1 MTPHTRRSS
10 WQSSE
15 RTTAGTDSVLH
26 RPCRVFV
33 SYARADEVHRSRLDV
48 HLAPLVREGLID
60 LWCDRAIAPGSDWE
74 RDIGHELAVADVVVL
89 LVTPDFVA
97 SAYCFEKELTEALR
111 RHEEEGVYILPVHV
125 KSVDLLHLSFGRF
138 QGLPE
143 SLRPITAWQDADDA
157 WLQVA
162 QGVRRTAEEIR
173 VARSAG
179 MPRPRAAPPEG
190 KSQLGQ
196 QLQDYYGADRCVVDG
211 PVVDGNVEWIP
222 LRGDSADMRF
232 DNMVPISRRYRTRS
246 LGYTSG
252 NPPRATFR
260 FGIDLRADNLFHSA
274 RRHFHA
280 GAPELAYGCA
290 RLGDVLAVNYPYEF
304 EMYEGDDWAFLAQS
318 LFYLPYRMQGALLTD
333 TLLRV
338 RHRLDRNGN
347 CPSAGRAALLMAVA
361 NLYQDLGR
369 WPVAEELY
377 DQVLATRPAPFM
389 QIAAVRRRAVG
400 RIFRGTGY
408 LEMERDFHRV
418 GDYAT
423 NADLAVSLALSQGWW
438 HLAHARPEEC
448 LRLLTP
454 FDFDEEADTAAYSP
468 HNAVEFKLTMASAL
482 IALGLPHG
490 AQVQFVEERARGNAH
505 LRPVFTEY
513 VAPLLLARELRKTVE
528 SFAVPMAAPRGLDA
542 TADALVAARGTTVAG
557 RPIWVD

>member
-1 MTPHTRRSS
+1 MNAIGGSGHGQEPAISIAAAAPF
-10 WQSSE
+10 
-15 RTTAGTDSVLH
+15 AG

-33 SYARADEVHRSRLDV
+33 SYAQTDEAFRTRLDV

-60 LWCDRAIAPGSDWE
+60 LWCDRAIDPGSDWE
-74 RDIGHELAVADVVVL
+74 RDIRHELAVADVVVL

-111 RHEEEGVYILPVHV
+111 RHEEEGVRIVPVYV
-125 KSVDLLHLSFGRF
+125 KAVDLLHLSFRRF
-138 QGLPE
+138 QGLPAD
-143 SLRPITAWQDADDA
+143 LRPITAWPHADDA

-162 QGVRRTAEEIR
+162 QGVRRTAEEINGTR
-173 VARSAG
+173 TTG
-179 MPRPRAAPPEG
+179 LPRPRGAPPE
-190 KSQLGQ
+190 SSSRLGRE
-196 QLQDYYGADRCVVDG
+196 LQDYYGADRCVVDG
-211 PVVDGNVEWIP
+211 PVADGKVEWIP
-222 LRGDSADMRF
+222 LRGEPAAMRF
-232 DNMVPISRRYRTRS
+232 DNMVPVSRRYRTRAP
-246 LGYTSG
+246 GR
-252 NPPRATFR
+252 PAAFR

-280 GAPELAYGCA
+280 GVPELAYGCA
-290 RLGDVLAVNYPYEF
+290 RLGDVLAADYPYEF
-304 EMYEGDDWAFLAQS
+304 EVYEGDDWAFLAQS
-318 LFYLPYRMQGALLTD
+318 LFYLPYRTHGALLAD

-338 RHRLDRNGN
+338 RRRLGRNNN
-347 CPSAGRAALLMAVA
+347 CPGAGRAALLMAVA
-361 NLYQDLGR
+361 NLYQDAGR
-369 WPVAEELY
+369 WAVAEELY

-400 RIFRGTGY
+400 RIFRG
-408 LEMERDFHRV
+408 LAVERDLRRV

-438 HLAHARPEEC
+438 HLAHGRAEEC

-482 IALGLPHG
+482 IALGLPHA
-490 AQVQFVEERARGNAH
+490 AQLRFVEERARGRAH

-513 VAPLLLARELRKTVE
+513 VAPLLLARELGEAVA
-528 SFAVPMAAPRGLDA
+528 SFAVPVVVPRALDV
-542 TADALVAARGTTVAG
+542 TADALLAARGTTVAG